1 MANLSQSLKDAVKRL
16 AYGASLDQL
25 KKRGIQ
31 KVNVLGIDRIVAL
44 IDEAVNRS
52 LKHKLMG
59 LERSAVADRT
69 KEEFLKLLK
78 SNEELE
84 KSRDELAMMQ
94 ERAQEEIDEVRY
106 ELEKQKKALAERLGV
121 AHDQENRRYQ
131 GENAA
136 IARDIDGLF
145 RQFAQHGK
153 TDVGSLRDG
162 VVALVHRVVDAER
175 QTALAALA
183 AARDREVE
191 ILERRIGKMTDALE
205 LNEQRMAEVLAMK
218 DVDPGIA
225 SVYREVQ
232 GLNST
237 SRSFQKKKELMSEIF
252 KANLALQKGI
262 QDPV

>member
-1 MANLSQSLKDAVKRL
+1 VSNLSQSLKDAVKRL

-44 IDEAVNRS
+44 IEEAVNRS

-59 LERSAVADRT
+59 LERSVVADRT

-84 KSRDELAMMQ
+84 KSRDELAQMQ
-94 ERAQEEIDEVRY
+94 QRAQEEIDEVRQQ
-106 ELEKQKKALAERLGV
+106 LAQQKAALAERLGV
-121 AHDQENRRYQ
+121 AHEQESRRYQ

-136 IARDIDGLF
+136 IARELDALF
-145 RQFAQHGK
+145 RQFVQLGK
-153 TDVGSLRDG
+153 TDVGTLRDG
-162 VVALVHRVVDAER
+162 VVALVRKVVDAER

-205 LNEQRMAEVLAMK
+205 QNEQRMAEVLAMK
-218 DVDPGIA
+218 DVDSGVA

-232 GLNST
+232 GLNS
-237 SRSFQKKKELMSEIF
+237 SARSYQKKKELMSEIF

-262 QDPV
+262 QEE